1 MMAKL
6 LTDRTKEEM
15 IKIEDEVNSEIVN
28 ISYKGGMFMGCVATI
43 KLINDTP
50 VYDLSLIHTSYQNVS
65 FEAVDYK
72 SLMLRFYGFIKAL
85 K

>member
-1 MMAKL
+1 MAKL

-15 IKIEDEVNSEIVN
+15 LEIEEQVRLDLVGVE
-28 ISYKGGMFMGCVATI
+28 YKGNRFNHHFVII

-50 VYDLSLIHTSYQNVS
+50 IYELVLQQFNINNVS

-72 SLMLRFYGFIKAL
+72 SLMLKFRGFIQAL

>member
-1 MMAKL
+1 MAKL

-15 IKIEDEVNSEIVN
+15 LKIEDEVNIEISN
-28 ISYKGGMFMGCVATI
+28 ITYKGGMFDGCVATI

-50 VYDLSLIHTSYQNVS
+50 VYDLLLIHNSYNNVS

-72 SLMLRFYGFIKAL
+72 SLMLKFRGFIQAL